1 MEMGLPAPKEKD
13 IAILQGPSDSPTL
26 RWRDFVRNRKDGPS
40 QAAYG
45 FRLTFERPVFLPFA
59 LGSLAHFGM
68 GQFRAVQPDS

>member
-1 MEMGLPAPKEKD
+1 MGLPAPKGKD
-13 IAILQGPSDSPTL
+13 IAILQGPSDTPTL
-26 RWRDFVRNRKDGPS
+26 RWRDFVRNRKDCPP

-45 FRLTFERPVFLPFA
+45 FRLTFDKAVCLPFA